1 MYFKHK
7 FHLLNIKRSKKYEIL
22 TSNEKYHS
30 VIKLYEDFIKQYLEP
45 LNKTNDINAQKA
57 ANKFLSKYQWF
68 LKVIQE
74 IEINQI
80 SINYYFKSK
89 RQYSRSQ
96 FFAFKNQII
105 KLINKSHAEWKD
117 HVNKLPIKK
126 HIAFKYNK
134 NARKILC
141 DYYLQYCEENIGFEI
156 IDFWCQ
162 VHIENKLSQKYDFSK
177 ISVNT
182 LKKILSSELGL
193 SFNRTKK
200 KYYYHPKRHKII
212 EPGHVQLDLKILG
225 KSENGINKTIPI
237 FNMIDTHSDSHL
249 VWY

>member
-1 MYFKHK
+1 MYFRHK
-7 FHLLNIKRSKKYEIL
+7 FHLLNNKRTKKYEFFSL
-22 TSNEKYHS
+22 DEKYQA
-30 VIKLYEDFIKQYLEP
+30 ILKLYDDFIKRYLKP

-57 ANKFLSKYQWF
+57 ANKFLSKFQWF

-74 IEINQI
+74 IEIIEI
-80 SINYYFKSK
+80 SINDYFKSK

-105 KLINKSHAEWKD
+105 KLINKSHVEWKD

-177 ISVNT
+177 
-182 LKKILSSELGL
+182 
-193 SFNRTKK
+193 
-200 KYYYHPKRHKII
+200 
-212 EPGHVQLDLKILG
+212 
-225 KSENGINKTIPI
+225 
-237 FNMIDTHSDSHL
+237 L
-249 VWY
+249 V